1 MQTSNDNTP
10 THSNASS
17 FCCICIFSAL
27 YEPHVGGV
35 ETYTKGIANAL
46 VKKGHRVIVV
56 TNNTDN
62 ALEQESA
69 KGIEIVRLP
78 CSPLLNGRFP
88 LSKKHASGDALWK
101 WLDSQAVDHVVV
113 NTRFYPLSILGL
125 KFARKKGIEPVLIEH
140 GSAHL
145 TLGNPALD
153 IPLNIVEHTM
163 TMLAKHSKPRCFAV
177 SQKASEWLSHFG
189 ISSCGEIT
197 NAIGADEYLSQASSR
212 DFRAEFNIPNDALLI
227 ASAGRFV
234 PEKGVMQLAEAISH
248 LTERHS
254 SEHPSIVAVMAGD
267 GPLLPKVKAL
277 ACPNVITPGMLNK
290 SDLAALLKQ
299 SDYFCLPSR
308 SEGFSTALLEAAA
321 CGTAPIAT
329 DVGGMK
335 EIAPSNEYGI
345 MLPSMSSN
353 DIATAL
359 SKAVSDPEGATER
372 GSKVAKRVRNHFTW
386 DTSANALLAALR
398 N

>member
-10 THSNASS
+10 MHSNASS

-62 ALEQESA
+62 ALKQESA
-69 KGIEIVRLP
+69 NGIEVVRLP

-88 LSKKHASGDALWK
+88 LSKKCPSSDALWK
-101 WLDSQAVDHVVV
+101 WLDSQAIDHVVV

-125 KFARKKGIEPVLIEH
+125 QFARKKSIEPVLIEH

-197 NAIGADEYLSQASSR
+197 NAIEARFSSR
-212 DFRAEFNIPNDALLI
+212 IQYPQRCLAHRERRALRP
-227 ASAGRFV
+227 R
-234 PEKGVMQLAEAISH
+234 KGS
-248 LTERHS
+248 
-254 SEHPSIVAVMAGD
+254 
-267 GPLLPKVKAL
+267 
-277 ACPNVITPGMLNK
+277 
-290 SDLAALLKQ
+290 
-299 SDYFCLPSR
+299 Y
-308 SEGFSTALLEAAA
+308 AA
-321 CGTAPIAT
+321 CGGGLAPYRTPFIGAPEHRRRYGRRWPPAPQGRGACMPERYNPWHAQQKRSRCTA
-329 DVGGMK
+329 
-335 EIAPSNEYGI
+335 
-345 MLPSMSSN
+345 
-353 DIATAL
+353 
-359 SKAVSDPEGATER
+359 
-372 GSKVAKRVRNHFTW
+372 
-386 DTSANALLAALR
+386 
-398 N
+398 

>member
-88 LSKKHASGDALWK
+88 LSKKYASSDALWK

-140 GSAHL
+140 GSE
-145 TLGNPALD
+145 T
-153 IPLNIVEHTM
+153 PLWT
-163 TMLAKHSKPRCFAV
+163 
-177 SQKASEWLSHFG
+177 
-189 ISSCGEIT
+189 
-197 NAIGADEYLSQASSR
+197 
-212 DFRAEFNIPNDALLI
+212 FR
-227 ASAGRFV
+227 
-234 PEKGVMQLAEAISH
+234 
-248 LTERHS
+248 
-254 SEHPSIVAVMAGD
+254 
-267 GPLLPKVKAL
+267 
-277 ACPNVITPGMLNK
+277 
-290 SDLAALLKQ
+290 
-299 SDYFCLPSR
+299 
-308 SEGFSTALLEAAA
+308 
-321 CGTAPIAT
+321 
-329 DVGGMK
+329 
-335 EIAPSNEYGI
+335 
-345 MLPSMSSN
+345 
-353 DIATAL
+353 
-359 SKAVSDPEGATER
+359 
-372 GSKVAKRVRNHFTW
+372 
-386 DTSANALLAALR
+386 
-398 N
+398 

>member
-69 KGIEIVRLP
+69 NGIEVVRLP

-88 LSKKHASGDALWK
+88 LSKKCPSSDALWK
-101 WLDSQAVDHVVV
+101 WLDSQTIDHVVV

-125 KFARKKGIEPVLIEH
+125 KFARKKSIEPVLIEH

-163 TMLAKHSKPRCFAV
+163 TMLAKHSKPRCFARV
-177 SQKASEWLSHFG
+177 AESKRMAFPF
-189 ISSCGEIT
+189 
-197 NAIGADEYLSQASSR
+197 R
-212 DFRAEFNIPNDALLI
+212 DFI
-227 ASAGRFV
+227 
-234 PEKGVMQLAEAISH
+234 
-248 LTERHS
+248 
-254 SEHPSIVAVMAGD
+254 
-267 GPLLPKVKAL
+267 
-277 ACPNVITPGMLNK
+277 
-290 SDLAALLKQ
+290 
-299 SDYFCLPSR
+299 
-308 SEGFSTALLEAAA
+308 
-321 CGTAPIAT
+321 
-329 DVGGMK
+329 
-335 EIAPSNEYGI
+335 
-345 MLPSMSSN
+345 
-353 DIATAL
+353 
-359 SKAVSDPEGATER
+359 
-372 GSKVAKRVRNHFTW
+372 
-386 DTSANALLAALR
+386 LR
-398 N
+398 